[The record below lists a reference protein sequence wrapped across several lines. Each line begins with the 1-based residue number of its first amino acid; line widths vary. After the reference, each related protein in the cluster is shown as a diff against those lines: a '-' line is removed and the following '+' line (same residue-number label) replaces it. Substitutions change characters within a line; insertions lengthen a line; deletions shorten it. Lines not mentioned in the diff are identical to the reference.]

1 MNEYSTSFRAYRE
14 LLSIKRALW
23 LYVSLMF
30 CGFAIFIG
38 MSVYA
43 GGVIYAQIE
52 DISQTVGAAAR
63 SQKELQNHI
72 KKSFDNDLEADIQF
86 SLIIRSSS
94 SVQLKIN
101 TYPEQ
106 NFITFTEE
114 RVTCPGSA
122 QYENYIKT
130 LYDRDTKPD
139 IHNVYLFY
147 GGHGLGKSFAAQQLG
162 KAMSKFG
169 NVVVVSVPMTNF
181 IGVVGFNTIGNVI
194 QSIEAVCDNCFV
206 IWMFDELDSYLI
218 NNRDSLYQSKSI
230 TEFAEYTGFVKNH
243 NRILAFTMNNG
254 EILRHDYWAHQ
265 DEISNHTYE
274 YERDFRK
281 ALAKTGM
288 SSTDFLVDGQLSR
301 LRSFVGNKIFKFKR
315 FNRETAKRFINMYL
329 PKHMQLS
336 WNNQIE
342 NKLFGNET
350 ALAQTY
356 DVRTLVIAL
365 DDVLNVKKINKT

>member
-23 LYVSLMF
+23 LYVSLVV
-30 CGFAIFIG
+30 CGFAVFIG
-38 MSVYA
+38 LSVYA

-63 SQKELQNHI
+63 SQKELQSHI
-72 KKSFDNDLEADIQF
+72 IESFGNNLEADIQF
-86 SLIIRSSS
+86 SLIIRSST

-101 TYPEQ
+101 TYPARRSIR
-106 NFITFTEE
+106 FSEE

-122 QYENYIKT
+122 QYENYIKS

-147 GGHGLGKSFAAQQLG
+147 GGHGLGKSYAAQQLG

-169 NVVVVSVPMTNF
+169 NVVVVSVPMTSF
-181 IGVVGFNTIGNVI
+181 VGIVGFNTIGNVI
-194 QSIEAVCDNCFV
+194 QSIESVCDGCYV

-218 NNRDSLYQSKSI
+218 DNRDSLYQSKSI

-254 EILRHDYWAHQ
+254 EILKHDYWAHQ
-265 DEISNHTYE
+265 DEIANGTYE
-274 YERDFRK
+274 NERDFRK

-301 LRSFVGNKIFKFKR
+301 LRSFVGNKIYKFRR
-315 FNRETAKRFINMYL
+315 FNREVAKRFINMYL
-329 PKHMQLS
+329 PQHMQLS

-342 NKLFGNET
+342 NKLFGNDT
-350 ALAQTY
+350 SQTY

-365 DDVLNVKKINKT
+365 DDVLNLKRINKT